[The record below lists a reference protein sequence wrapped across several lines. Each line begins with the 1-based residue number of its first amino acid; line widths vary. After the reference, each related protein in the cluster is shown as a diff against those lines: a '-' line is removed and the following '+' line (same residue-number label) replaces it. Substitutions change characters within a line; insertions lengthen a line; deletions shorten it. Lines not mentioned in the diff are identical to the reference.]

1 LICARSFIFG
11 ADDRKLAVV
20 CTIVHIAAQ
29 AVATARAVGLT
40 VKERRAELGLDQ
52 SELSLVAGVSRRT
65 VHAIEHGKPTIQL
78 AALVAVLQAVGLDLA
93 ALPRGVDRERRIVP

>member
-1 LICARSFIFG
+1 M
-11 ADDRKLAVV
+11 
-20 CTIVHIAAQ
+20 IVHVTGQ
-29 AVATARAVGLT
+29 ARATARAIGLA

-52 SELSLVAGVSRRT
+52 GELSLVAGVSRRT

-93 ALPRGVDRERRIVP
+93 ALPRGIDRERRIVQ

>member
-1 LICARSFIFG
+1 MHVTR
-11 ADDRKLAVV
+11 
-20 CTIVHIAAQ
+20 Q
-29 AVATARAVGLT
+29 AVATARAIGLT
-40 VKERRAELGLDQ
+40 VKERRAELELDQ

-93 ALPRGVDRERRIVP
+93 ALPRGADRERRLAP